1 MVILANALFSFFNL
15 NLEHGELGFRF
26 NIKVIGFFVA
36 VVELL
41 LKCSGEDD
49 GFILEAYGIKLR
61 HNVFFLS
68 FLEIVSFGF
77 VSLSLLI
84 L

>member
-1 MVILANALFSFFNL
+1 MVILANTLFGFFDL
-15 NLEHGELGFRF
+15 NLERGELSFRF
-26 NIKVIGFFVA
+26 NVKVIGFFVA
-36 VVELL
+36 VIELL

-49 GFILEAYGIKLR
+49 GLILEAYGIKLR
-61 HNVFFLS
+61 HNVPFAFVL
-68 FLEIVSFGF
+68 VSFGF